1 MLSIKKVIE
10 FTTDGLNIQ
19 NLLNTLLCLSLKKPS
34 YFSWEFQESLKKHYC
49 ADLVIP
55 CLLYVNLNYSVNIL
69 PSCHSIYIFNCCSHV
84 STFKITFYF
93 NLKHEGLCSQVL
105 RMCEHLFWAALLGWC
120 NYMWKYCSWRW
131 DSLFVKARSHLLKY
145 SPSWDG
151 IIFTFNEKCIF

>member
-1 MLSIKKVIE
+1 MLSIEKVIE

-69 PSCHSIYIFNCCSHV
+69 PSYHSIYIFNCCSHV
-84 STFKITFYF
+84 STFKNHF
-93 NLKHEGLCSQVL
+93 
-105 RMCEHLFWAALLGWC
+105 LFQFKTRRTLFTSFTYVWTSILGC
-120 NYMWKYCSWRW
+120 LAGMMQLHVKILFLEVRFFICKSEI
-131 DSLFVKARSHLLKY
+131 SFVK
-145 SPSWDG
+145 
-151 IIFTFNEKCIF
+151 IFP